1 MALVENYTEPAETN
15 PAAEF
20 DVEAWLTDAKMP
32 EESAEV
38 YKRADVIAELQ
49 VVKSQIETQRAA
61 AQTEKTAH
69 GNTVLRNLERRYAE
83 MVETFCASKLTI
95 YVSALDPDRLEAL
108 RAESEERTKGKDK
121 HAQNV
126 DFGYALLSASI
137 VAVRPFEGDR
147 VAVTWSRKHVQDLEK
162 AIGTTQMKQ
171 ILNARLQ
178 AQNGLPRVD
187 ADFLLKPSGSEDG
200 QG

>member
-1 MALVENYTEPAETN
+1 MTESTIDP
-15 PAAEF
+15 AEF

-49 VVKSQIETQRAA
+49 VVKRQIETQREAA
-61 AQTEKTAH
+61 SIEKTAH
-69 GNTVLRNLERRYAE
+69 GNTVLRNLETRYKDL
-83 MVETFCASKLTI
+83 VETFCASKLTI
-95 YVSALDPDRLEAL
+95 YVRAVSPDEQRESREITEKRTEGMEPKLQNLE
-108 RAESEERTKGKDK
+108 
-121 HAQNV
+121 
-126 DFGYALLSASI
+126 FGYDLLARSI
-137 VAVRPFEGDR
+137 VAVRPAEGER
-147 VAVTWSRKHVQDLEK
+147 TEVNWSVKQVKAMEK
-162 AIGTTQMKQ
+162 SIGAAQMSEV
-171 ILNARLQ
+171 LNARMQ

>member
-1 MALVENYTEPAETN
+1 MTETLN
-15 PAAEF
+15 PATF

-49 VVKSQIETQRAA
+49 VVKRQIETQREAG
-61 AQTEKTAH
+61 TIEKTAH
-69 GNTVLRNLERRYAE
+69 GNTVLRNLEARYKDL
-83 MVETFCASKLTI
+83 VETFCGSKLTI
-95 YVSALDPDRLEAL
+95 YVRAISPDEQRESREATEKRTEGMDTKL
-108 RAESEERTKGKDK
+108 QNMEFGYDLLARSIIAVLPAEGERTAVSWSITQVKAMEKSIGA
-121 HAQNV
+121 AQMSEV
-126 DFGYALLSASI
+126 
-137 VAVRPFEGDR
+137 
-147 VAVTWSRKHVQDLEK
+147 
-162 AIGTTQMKQ
+162 
-171 ILNARLQ
+171 LNARMQ